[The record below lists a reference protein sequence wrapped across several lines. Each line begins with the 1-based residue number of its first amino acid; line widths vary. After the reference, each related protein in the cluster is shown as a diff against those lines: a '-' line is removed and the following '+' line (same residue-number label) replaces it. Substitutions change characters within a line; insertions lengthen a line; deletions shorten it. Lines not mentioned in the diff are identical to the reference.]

1 MVGLNCEIETETN
14 SSTENVQRSPNTL
27 RTILITLVYKT
38 VQFNSLTVT
47 ESQLIMYETGLMLF
61 DDFAN

>member
-1 MVGLNCEIETETN
+1 MVETKTEISLTSVN

-47 ESQLIMYETGLMLF
+47 EGQLIMY
-61 DDFAN
+61 